1 MYNKGKCKE
10 SIVQDEEVLLYK
22 LYTILS
28 SSEPSRPLTL
38 EPILLKEVN
47 YLEKVLKTLQSPIK
61 TIPFLSLVYYK
72 PI

>member
-1 MYNKGKCKE
+1 MYNKGKYKE
-10 SIVQDEEVLLYK
+10 SIVQYEEVLLYK

-47 YLEKVLKTLQSPIK
+47 YLEKLLKTL
-61 TIPFLSLVYYK
+61 
-72 PI
+72 